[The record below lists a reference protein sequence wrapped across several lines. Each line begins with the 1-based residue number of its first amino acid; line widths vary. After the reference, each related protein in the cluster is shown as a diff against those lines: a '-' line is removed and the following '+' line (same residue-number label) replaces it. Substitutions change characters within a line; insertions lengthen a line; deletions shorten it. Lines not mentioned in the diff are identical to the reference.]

1 MPTNEALIDIFNR
14 IIQACDNGQYACGI
28 YVDFKK
34 TLDTVNHNAL
44 LDKLAQYRVRGL
56 ENDWFKTYLT
66 NRTQHVTV
74 NGQTLGNALI
84 DFGVPQ
90 GSVLGPLLFLIYIND
105 LNLVIKSCR
114 VHHFAD
120 DTNLLLVDNSL
131 KKINKHSKNI
141 KTKLPNDQEIRP
153 Y

>member
-1 MPTNEALIDIFNR
+1 MLLLKLTTWQETEAQFYIYYLLFKQQYGFRNKMPTNEALIDIFNR

-44 LDKLAQYRVRGL
+44 LDKLAHYRVRGL

-74 NGQTLGNALI
+74 NGQTWAML
-84 DFGVPQ
+84 
-90 GSVLGPLLFLIYIND
+90 
-105 LNLVIKSCR
+105 
-114 VHHFAD
+114 
-120 DTNLLLVDNSL
+120 
-131 KKINKHSKNI
+131 
-141 KTKLPNDQEIRP
+141 
-153 Y
+153 